1 MKQSLFFVLTVICV
15 SFASCSKNES
25 KGIEFVP
32 YQETE
37 KGQWCMISPNGEVLF
52 SEEFKNIP
60 TVAQEGRFM
69 VKNDNGLWEIYT
81 AEAKPQKVG
90 AEYLYATSF
99 KDGKALVAE
108 RNGYVTIIDKEGKE
122 VKILDKI
129 GNKIVD
135 AVGAFSEGYAVYK
148 TGDYY
153 GAIDN
158 EGKEVIKPNY
168 IALNQCSDGKF
179 VGVNKRYEKEFGKEN
194 TIFSYDILDTNGKV
208 LFSVSKE
215 KYSDIGSIFVD
226 GLIPVATKIDGEE
239 CWGLINDKNEVIV
252 KPSAKI
258 KQILDARNGKFI
270 YNNGEGCGM
279 MNIEGEVLI
288 RAKYEHLSFEGSNRM
303 FAITEKTVKSFDYKC
318 KLIDEEDNRIGDEEF
333 SYFYSFLNFDGKHA
347 FVKISDKMWSII
359 DVEGKQLPKLPD
371 MVNIGTSTG
380 DTEVF
385 NDHIDFS
392 ELFKEMKLG
401 TNQVDEFSLEKT
413 TAKDAAKVKEKYNPE
428 LGNNE
433 HSVSDPYWYNY
444 IRTISYDKT
453 FNKVETTIGV
463 TFPDY
468 MSRGVYRTEHENY
481 GYFTYSHDVLSGYE
495 FNNIKPN
502 ILIAVFSESGI
513 LNGKLKLLHN
523 ALNEHIKKL
532 GGKIEKSNENAAV
545 YTISKDIRVLL
556 YNKDNKINMIWG
568 DIKPV
573 NEIDINEYSDNKAV
587 KPVEDTDDIP
597 EVVD

>member
-1 MKQSLFFVLTVICV
+1 
-15 SFASCSKNES
+15 
-25 KGIEFVP
+25 
-32 YQETE
+32 
-37 KGQWCMISPNGEVLF
+37 MISPNGEVLF

-81 AEAKPQKVG
+81 AEAKPKKVG

-168 IALNQCSDGKF
+168 VALNNCCDGKF
-179 VGVNKRYEKEFGKEN
+179 IGVDKKYQNEYGKEN
-194 TIFSYDILDTNGKV
+194 TIFSYDIIDTNGKV

-215 KYSDIGSIFVD
+215 KYSDIGPNFVD

-258 KQILDARNGKFI
+258 KKILDIRGKKFI
-270 YNNGEGCGM
+270 YNNGEGCGL

-288 RAKYEHLSFEGSNRM
+288 RAKYEDLSFEGSNRM
-303 FAITEKTVKSFDYKC
+303 FAITEKTAKSFDYKC

-333 SYFYSFLNFDGKHA
+333 SYFYSFLIFDGKHA
-347 FVKISDKMWSII
+347 FVKVSDKMWSII

-380 DTEVF
+380 DTEVL

-401 TNQVDEFSLEKT
+401 TNQVDEISLEKIT
-413 TAKDAAKVKEKYNPE
+413 PKDAAKILEKYNPE
-428 LGNNE
+428 IGNSE
-433 HSVSDPYWYNY
+433 HPVSDPYWYTD
-444 IRTISYDKT
+444 IGTIIYAKT
-453 FNKVETTIGV
+453 FNKVETVIGV
-463 TFPDY
+463 SFPDY
-468 MSRGVYRTEHENY
+468 MSRRVYRTEHEDY

-502 ILIAVFSESGI
+502 TLIAVFSESGI
-513 LNGKLKLLHN
+513 LNGKLKLLYN
-523 ALNEHIKKL
+523 ALNEHVKKL

-545 YTISKDIRVLL
+545 YTISKDVRVLL
-556 YNKDNKINMIWG
+556 FNEDRKINMIWG
-568 DIKPV
+568 NLGPV
-573 NEIDINEYSDNKAV
+573 NEIDINAFSDKKAD
-587 KPVEDTDDIP
+587 KPVEDTDS
-597 EVVD
+597 VAVN